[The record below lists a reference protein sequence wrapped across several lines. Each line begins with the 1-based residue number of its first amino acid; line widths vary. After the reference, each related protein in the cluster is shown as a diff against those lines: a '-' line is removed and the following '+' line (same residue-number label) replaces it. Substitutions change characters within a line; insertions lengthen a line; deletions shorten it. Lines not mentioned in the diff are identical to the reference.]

1 MKIEE
6 LKPNIQLNSFY
17 YAPSPNW
24 LVFVVAIRENW
35 VYYTSPNLF
44 DIGTLHKK
52 IDEFYEKFEKV
63 AFLEK

>member
-1 MKIEE
+1 MNIEE

-17 YAPSPNW
+17 YSESLNW
-24 LVFVVAIRENW
+24 FVFVVGIQEDW
-35 VYYTSPNLF
+35 VYYKHPNGF
-44 DIGTLHKK
+44 DIGTQHMI